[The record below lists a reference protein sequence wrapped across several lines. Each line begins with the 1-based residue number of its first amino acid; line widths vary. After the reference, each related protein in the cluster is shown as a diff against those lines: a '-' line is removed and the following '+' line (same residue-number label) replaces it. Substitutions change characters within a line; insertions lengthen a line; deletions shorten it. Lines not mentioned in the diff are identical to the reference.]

1 MRRASLGILCSLL
14 LLAACA
20 TTELERK
27 EAAINGALAGAYVAC
42 TAALSDPRMAWADGA
57 RAYCLRIVSAEPECK
72 P

>member
-42 TAALSDPRMAWADGA
+42 SAALSDPRMTWGPGA
-57 RAYCLRIVSAEPECK
+57 REYCVAIVNGCPR
-72 P
+72 